1 MNNQGTVFIAH
12 HVDTEGPLW
21 ENIEE
26 TFARLKSIFGLDIN
40 PSYENLEKL
49 QKGEINLPPG
59 QRKEVAAAVDP
70 HILGYK
76 RNWAMIEEM
85 LYRVLDPSFRNKMV
99 DSYGEGW
106 IYNWHVMDH
115 VGFGSDNPRHRDMGH
130 HNIFDFY
137 SFILRS
143 TNSARD
149 RIHWHFHP
157 VSFYRQANIMATSY
171 DNSISVLHQILC
183 RRLIDKGW
191 FPVVNR
197 AGFHA
202 ERTDSNLFLEQWIP
216 FDPSNL
222 AVDESQQPKHQKDQI
237 NGRFA
242 DWNGA
247 PSDWSIYHPSL
258 YDWRLKGDA
267 NRVIARILNL
277 KTRHRNIDIE
287 EIEKAFVKAA
297 KGEDVYLGLANHDWR
312 EMSVE
317 IDEFREMLKVVV
329 AKYPQIPFKFS
340 ESVDAFRQVLGY
352 SCQEVENNSLKLK
365 IDLHGDNLRVDTLNG
380 EIFGPQPYL
389 AFKTKSGEYFHDNFD
404 FLVSK
409 KSFSYVFDEYT
420 IPLKN
425 IELIGVASNDKYGN
439 TFVWKLEPHS
449 DKTAKQKNLVAAGII

>member
-1 MNNQGTVFIAH
+1 MSNSGIVFIVH

-26 TFARLKSIFGLDIN
+26 TFARLKNIFGLDIE
-40 PSYENLEKL
+40 PTYENLVKL
-49 QKGEINLPPG
+49 QKGEIDLPPN
-59 QRKEVAAAVDP
+59 QKQEIATAVDP
-70 HILGYK
+70 HILGCK

-85 LYRVLDPSFRNKMV
+85 LYRVLHPSFRNQML
-99 DSYGEGW
+99 DSFGEGW

-137 SFILRS
+137 TYILKH
-143 TNSARD
+143 TNSVRD

-157 VSFYRQANIMATSY
+157 ISFYRQAHVMATSY

-183 RRLIDKGW
+183 RRLIDKNW

-202 ERTDSNLFLEQWIP
+202 ERVDSNLFLEQWIP

-222 AVDESQQPKHQKDQI
+222 SVDESQQPKYQKDQI
-237 NGRFA
+237 NGRFG

-258 YDWRLKGDA
+258 YDWRRKGNA
-267 NRVIARILNL
+267 NRVISRILNL
-277 KTRHRNIDIE
+277 KTRYRNISID
-287 EIEKAFVKAA
+287 EIEKAFAKAA
-297 KGEDVYLGLANHDWR
+297 KGENVYLGIANHDWR

-317 IDEFREMLKVVV
+317 INEFRGMLNIVIQ
-329 AKYPQIPFKFS
+329 KYPEIRFKFS

-352 SCQEVENNSLKLK
+352 SPYEVEKNS
-365 IDLHGDNLRVDTLNG
+365 IDLNVTLKDNNLLVDILNG

-389 AFKTKSGEYFHDNFD
+389 AFKTKNGEYFHDNFD
-404 FLVSK
+404 FLVPE

-420 IPLKN
+420 IPLEN
-425 IELIGVASNDKYGN
+425 IESVAVASNDKYGN
-439 TFVWKLEPHS
+439 TCIKKIEPPKEKALEKKS
-449 DKTAKQKNLVAAGII
+449 SLIGGAV